1 MQEAEKDGGSLTHD
15 TRENGILSKTTESKV
30 KK

>member
-1 MQEAEKDGGSLTHD
+1 MEVAEKGGGSLTHG
-15 TRENGILSKTTESKV
+15 TKENGILSKTTENKV